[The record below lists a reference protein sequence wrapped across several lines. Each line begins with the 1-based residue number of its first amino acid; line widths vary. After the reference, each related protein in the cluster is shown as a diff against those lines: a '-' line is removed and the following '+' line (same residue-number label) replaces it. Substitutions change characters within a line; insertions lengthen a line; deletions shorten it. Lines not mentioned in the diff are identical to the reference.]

1 MSLSSAARME
11 EKSNEAKMRENVDVN
26 VETKEFGKEVK
37 LVTKLEEKI
46 VG

>member
-1 MSLSSAARME
+1 MSLSSAKIIE
-11 EKSNEAKMRENVDVN
+11 EKSSEAKMRESIHVK

-37 LVTKLEEKI
+37 LEENI